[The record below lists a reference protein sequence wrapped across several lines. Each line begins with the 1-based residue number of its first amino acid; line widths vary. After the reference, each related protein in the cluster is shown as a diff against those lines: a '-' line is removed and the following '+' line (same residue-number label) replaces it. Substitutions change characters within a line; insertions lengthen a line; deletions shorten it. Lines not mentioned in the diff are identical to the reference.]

1 MTEKFSLR
9 DELFNPKK
17 VTYLAA
23 LIKSVYA
30 DFKDKNQE
38 WKYNSIWSEYEYM
51 ICSKE
56 YPQNLF
62 GSSPRG
68 SGVKI

>member
-30 DFKDKNQE
+30 DFTG
-38 WKYNSIWSEYEYM
+38 
-51 ICSKE
+51 
-56 YPQNLF
+56 F
-62 GSSPRG
+62 
-68 SGVKI
+68 